1 MPRWPCQIVLNLE
14 LANRYTRVYNYNCQE
29 GDRIRHRKEGNKMKS
44 NLTIKEHS
52 EMEAQEDIANLKRY
66 GYKRISNC
74 YWYERWEK
82 DNWIVEIERDF

>member
-1 MPRWPCQIVLNLE
+1 
-14 LANRYTRVYNYNCQE
+14 
-29 GDRIRHRKEGNKMKS
+29 MKA

-74 YWYERWEK
+74 YWYERYEK